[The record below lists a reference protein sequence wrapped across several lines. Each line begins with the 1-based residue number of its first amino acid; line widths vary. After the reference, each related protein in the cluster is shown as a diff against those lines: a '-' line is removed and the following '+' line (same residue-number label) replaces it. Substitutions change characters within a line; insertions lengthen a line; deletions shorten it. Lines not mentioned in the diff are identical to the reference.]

1 MNGSVR
7 SRHGASRCWWAGWAV
22 LLGGCAAAE
31 PYVAPSEVR
40 PATAKMTA
48 QAPPP
53 LPPGRRVS
61 NLLDFETGNDLTF
74 VAAQPQGQA
83 LIDSAIAR
91 GGAKCLVLS
100 GGATALAV
108 KTPVL
113 LQGRPFPAD
122 WTLLGAY
129 VLTDRPANLTI
140 SLVDAQRQS
149 TLSRTTAITPG
160 VWVPAMLDLTSLGGS
175 THADPGTLYFQ
186 FSAAS
191 PGTTIRLDDVML
203 VDNQEVLVDTSTTPP
218 TTSTTTTTTTT
229 PSTTSEGPSGWRV
242 GRKGLN
248 YIIDAPGR
256 FGFAL
261 PTSQA
266 QAAGWTAA
274 EACEIRA
281 RFTSTAP
288 PGSLTVYSDG
298 RMYFGGEFR
307 SASAGLKDA
316 AQQMAQHSSPAE
328 LSVPESMGRLN
339 RSTPGDA
346 DNDGYNESR
355 GAYEVVARGDR
366 IEMTLSPRS
375 GTLSRPVL
383 EIAGLPPGQPRV
395 TVEGRLVPGAVRLSS
410 SGDVLVEVPG
420 QIVRPVLVNVHVQ

>member
-1 MNGSVR
+1 
-7 SRHGASRCWWAGWAV
+7 
-22 LLGGCAAAE
+22 
-31 PYVAPSEVR
+31 
-40 PATAKMTA
+40 MTA

-61 NLLDFETGNDLTF
+61 NLLDFENGNDLTF

-91 GGAKCLVLS
+91 TGAKCLVLT

-149 TLSRTTAITPG
+149 TLSRTIAVTPG

-175 THADPGTLYFQ
+175 PHGGDPGTLYFQ

-191 PGTTIRLDDVML
+191 PGATTIRLDDVML
-203 VDNQEVLVDTSTTPP
+203 VDNQEVLVDTSATP
-218 TTSTTTTTTTT
+218 SATTTTTTT
-229 PSTTSEGPSGWRV
+229 TTSEGPSGWRV

-256 FGFAL
+256 FAFAL

-266 QAAGWTAA
+266 HATGWTAG

-281 RFTSTAP
+281 RFSSTAP

-316 AQQMAQHSSPAE
+316 AQQAAQHASPAE
-328 LSVPESMGRLN
+328 LSVPEAMGRLN

-375 GTLSRPVL
+375 TALSRPVL

-395 TVEGRLVPGAVRLSS
+395 TVEGRLVPGAVRLPS
-410 SGDVLVEVPG
+410 SGEVLVEVPG